1 MSDDRQFEGLKI
13 QPGGPCLLSGRPTD
27 DKLGLG
33 TKADGAARLEEL
45 LAELNALHRRL
56 WAESTRSVLLVLQ
69 GMDTSGKDS
78 TVRHVLS
85 GLNPQGCQVTSF
97 KVPNDTDLA
106 HDYLWRVHAV
116 CPERGRL
123 GVFNR
128 SHYEDVLAARFGGAV
143 TPEHCRRRYRH
154 IREFE
159 RLLVDEGTTVVKV
172 FLHLSKEEQTARLER
187 RLGDATRAW
196 KFQLSDLDARRDWVD
211 YQVLYD
217 EVLSE
222 TSTVHAPWFVVPADR
237 KWVRNVVVATLL
249 VEALRRLD
257 PQIPSPDPSFAG
269 IVIH

>member
-1 MSDDRQFEGLKI
+1 MSDDRRFEGLKI
-13 QPGGPCLLSGRPTD
+13 QPRGPSGLAGRPTD

-33 TKADGAARLEEL
+33 TKPDGVAHLEEL
-45 LAELNALHRRL
+45 LTELNNLHRRL
-56 WAESTRSVLLVLQ
+56 WAESTRSLLLVLQ

-97 KVPNDTDLA
+97 KVPNDTDIA

-143 TPEHCRRRYRH
+143 TREEARRRYRH

-159 RLLVDEGTTVVKV
+159 RLLDDEGTTVVKV

-196 KFQLSDLDARRDWVD
+196 KFQLSDLDARRDWDD
-211 YQVLYD
+211 YQTLYD
-217 EVLSE
+217 EVLAE
-222 TSTVHAPWFVVPADR
+222 TSTVHAPWHVVPADR
-237 KWVRNVVVATLL
+237 TWVRNVVVATLL